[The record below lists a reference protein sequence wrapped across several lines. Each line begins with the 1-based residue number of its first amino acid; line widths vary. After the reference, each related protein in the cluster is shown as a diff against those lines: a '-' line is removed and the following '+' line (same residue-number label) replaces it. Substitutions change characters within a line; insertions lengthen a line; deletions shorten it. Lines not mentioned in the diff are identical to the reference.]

1 MQVAS
6 NTDIPREYVDKIY
19 SKMIFIMGKYI
30 MEGRSVMLNMH
41 KVAEISFS
49 LGEITAKFRP
59 EFINLLKGNIN
70 GAGLSSQQNQ
80 PDTIRFFSQQR
91 SSAMQKDQ
99 SFMNKLSVG
108 AAKPG
113 RSYIFHLDL
122 LRVAMKLSLSFI

>member
-1 MQVAS
+1 
-6 NTDIPREYVDKIY
+6 
-19 SKMIFIMGKYI
+19 

-80 PDTIRFFSQQR
+80 SDTIRFFSQQR

-99 SFMNKLSVG
+99 TFMNKLSVG

-113 RSYIFHLDL
+113 LIILFEL
-122 LRVAMKLSLSFI
+122 LLYVINYKINLNY

>member
-41 KVAEISFS
+41 KVAFS

-113 RSYIFHLDL
+113 RSCIYHFYL
-122 LRVAMKLSLSFI
+122 LRVAMKFSLNFI